1 MIKEYLNKIA
11 KDTLW
16 VLALNA
22 VNFSSSFVIAV
33 FISRMMGV
41 DELGKYTF
49 IIAISSVLYMIADF
63 GLTTS
68 LVRKI
73 GGDRPDAF
81 KFISEANSVKT
92 FSGAAA
98 VIVTLAVIYFF
109 NKTNFNITLLAGVV
123 VIIPRLYQTSYEASI
138 RVFGYQKYPTI
149 IRSISSLLQI
159 AGSYF
164 VIDKGLGLEGV
175 FVLIMFIEIITYY
188 IFSFTNNRILAKQN
202 IEIKRITISLKN
214 AFSKAKESSVLFFN
228 NVLTFTMPRINIIL
242 LEYISSTVSVGIFS
256 AGTRFTSGA
265 GLLSGAL
272 YNSVYPFIANLKN
285 QKKTSYE
292 LAKELI
298 KYSFIIGAAA
308 SIALFFLSGL
318 LIDLTFKIEDAKPVL
333 KIVSFTIIPLL
344 VYTVI
349 QTYMLSV
356 YMEKFLLKIYA
367 VIWLLNAVFS
377 IILIWKWNYIG
388 AAAVTISMEYLLM
401 FIQIVKFYSIGKS
414 LNDNTVKS

>member
-33 FISRMMGV
+33 FISRLLGV
-41 DELGKYTF
+41 NELGKYTF
-49 IIAISSVLYMIADF
+49 IAAISSVLYMIADF

-73 GGDRPDAF
+73 GGDKPAAY
-81 KFISEANSVKT
+81 KFISEANSIKT

-98 VIVTLAVIYFF
+98 VLITLAVIYLF
-109 NKTNFNITLLAGVV
+109 NKTNFNITLLAGVI

-159 AGSYF
+159 IFSYY
-164 VIDKGLGLEGV
+164 IIENGLGLEGV
-175 FVLIMFIEIITYY
+175 FILILFIEIITY
-188 IFSFTNNRILAKQN
+188 FVLSFTNHRILTKQN
-202 IEIKRITISLKN
+202 IEIKRINITLKD
-214 AFSKAKESSVLFFN
+214 AFKKAKESSVLFFN
-228 NVLTFTMPRINIIL
+228 NVLTFTIPRVSIIL

-272 YNSVYPFIANLKN
+272 YNSVYPFIANLKD

-298 KYSFIIGAAA
+298 KYSFIIGTAA
-308 SIALFFLSGL
+308 SIALFFLSGI
-318 LIDLTFKIEDAKPVL
+318 LIDLTFKIEEAKPVL

-344 VYTVI
+344 VYTVV

-367 VIWLLNAVFS
+367 IIWLLNLILGV
-377 IILIWKWNYIG
+377 ILIWKWSYIG

-401 FIQIVKFYSIGKS
+401 FIQIVKFYSIGKK